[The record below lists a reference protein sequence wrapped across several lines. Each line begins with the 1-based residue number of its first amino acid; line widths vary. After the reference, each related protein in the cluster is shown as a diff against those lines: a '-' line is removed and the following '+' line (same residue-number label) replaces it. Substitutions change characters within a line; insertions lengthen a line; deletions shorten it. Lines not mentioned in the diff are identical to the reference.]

1 MSKIPGLSMLANM
14 FGKAGDLLEGGAD
27 FLADYQ
33 DAAYP
38 LAKDMVEGLEEKS
51 AALRAVHAGEELAND
66 VVKMNVLTKAFSD
79 SPEITALGA
88 KFATQFNAAR
98 GLIFGGAAFA
108 LGGVGL
114 SGVPVYGP
122 GDFGAEDP
130 VLQPWDLKFFDS
142 ADEALTAPIPDS
154 FMNAVGHAVTNPVFT
169 YSLAAIP

>member
-1 MSKIPGLSMLANM
+1 MLSRM

-38 LAKDMVEGLEEKS
+38 LAKDMIEGLDEKS
-51 AALRAVHAGEELAND
+51 AALRAIHGGEELAND
-66 VVKMNVLTKAFSD
+66 VVKMNVLTKAFAD

-88 KFATQFNAAR
+88 KFATQFNTAR
-98 GLIFGGAAFA
+98 GLILGGAAVS

-114 SGVPVYGP
+114 AGVPVYGP

-130 VLQPWDLKFFDS
+130 VVQPWDVPFFDS
-142 ADEALTAPIPDS
+142 ADEA
-154 FMNAVGHAVTNPVFT
+154 FT
-169 YSLAAIP
+169 FSLSGIG